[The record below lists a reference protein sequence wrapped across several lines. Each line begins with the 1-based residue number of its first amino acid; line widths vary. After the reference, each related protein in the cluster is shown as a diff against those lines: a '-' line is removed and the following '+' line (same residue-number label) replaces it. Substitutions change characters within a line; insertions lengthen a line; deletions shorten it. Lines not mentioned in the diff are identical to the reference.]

1 MKEPIFESTDKYVTK
16 FEYELAGKTFDLV
29 MDNGYEYVVSFL
41 SGEILMWAESGE
53 PFHWEKYHCLKSD
66 DTTYFVNMEV
76 YGQPLRTCRTMILDL
91 ENSLVTL
98 HTAKQG
104 GIPLRPRM
112 VQTEIVFGTIR
123 QPGLPLPVKRHGYT
137 AELVGKKVNWTYSSG
152 FVNTHIYVSETYCRA
167 RAITRPELSDTLTP
181 EQKTKIKAD
190 LEKEKIW
197 IYEEPIKC
205 VKIKGG
211 MYLCS
216 FIEDNMNK
224 RDNSI
229 GGNNLLTLSN
239 MKEGFDIG
247 RTFCLDVNQQPE
259 SGMFIA
265 YGSFTDEDT
274 EIEHMPSPYRV

>member
-1 MKEPIFESTDKYVTK
+1 MREPVAKSTSKYVTK
-16 FEYELAGKTFDLV
+16 FEYELAGKSFNLV

-41 SGEILMWAESGE
+41 SGELLMWAERGE
-53 PFHWEKYHCLKSD
+53 PFRWEKYNCLKSD
-66 DTTYFVNMEV
+66 ETTYFINMEV
-76 YGQPLRTCRTMILDL
+76 SGQPLRTCVTMILDT

-98 HTAKQG
+98 HIAKQG

-112 VQTEIVFGTIR
+112 VQTEIVFGAIR
-123 QPGLPLPVKRHGYT
+123 QPGQALPIKRHSYT
-137 AELVGKKVNWTYSSG
+137 SDLVGKKVNWTYSSG
-152 FVNTHIYVSETYCRA
+152 FVNTHIYISEKYCRA
-167 RAITRPELSDTLTP
+167 RAINRPALPDDLTP
-181 EQKTKIKAD
+181 EQKEKIAAD
-190 LEKEKIW
+190 LEKEKVW

-205 VKIKGG
+205 VKIKNG

-216 FIEDNMNK
+216 FIEENMNK

-239 MKEGFDIG
+239 MKEGFDVG
-247 RTFCLDVNQQPE
+247 RTFCLNANQQPE

-274 EIEHMPSPYRV
+274 EIEHMPSPYRI

>member
-1 MKEPIFESTDKYVTK
+1 MKEPIFESTDKYVAK
-16 FEYELAGKTFDLV
+16 FEYELAGKNFNLV

-53 PFHWEKYHCLKSD
+53 PFRWEKYHCLKSD

-76 YGQPLRTCRTMILDL
+76 FGQPLRTCRTMILDL
-91 ENSLVTL
+91 ESSLVTL
-98 HTAKQG
+98 HIAKQG
-104 GIPLRPRM
+104 GIPNRPRM
-112 VQTEIVFGTIR
+112 VQTEIIFGAIG
-123 QPGLPLPVKRHGYT
+123 QPGRPLPVRRHGYT

-152 FVNTHIYVSETYCRA
+152 FVNTHIYISETYCRA
-167 RAITRPELSDTLTP
+167 RAIKRPELSDDLTP
-181 EQKTKIKAD
+181 EQKAKIKAD
-190 LEKEKIW
+190 LEKEKVW

-205 VKIKGG
+205 VKIKDC

-216 FIEDNMNK
+216 FIEENMNK

-247 RTFCLDVNQQPE
+247 RTFCLNVSQQPE

-274 EIEHMPSPYRV
+274 EIEHTPSPYRV